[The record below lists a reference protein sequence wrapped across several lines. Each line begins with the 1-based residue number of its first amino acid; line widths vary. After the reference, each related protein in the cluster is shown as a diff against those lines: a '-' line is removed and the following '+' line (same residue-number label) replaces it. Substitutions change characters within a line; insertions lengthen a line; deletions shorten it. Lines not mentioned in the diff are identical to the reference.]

1 LDYYKQELEIMV
13 VDMYEEAMKWKMM
26 LKRGAVTSVFGAEI

>member
-1 LDYYKQELEIMV
+1 LNYYKQELQIMIV
-13 VDMYEEAMKWKMM
+13 EMYEDGMKWKMM